1 MADTKGLQEK
11 AYIYQTIGSGL
22 ASLWV
27 QKNVSIANVQGADML
42 RIALPEAIGLQF
54 VNEILGKD
62 AMELLIQKKQDK
74 YGKDKNNEPN
84 REQPLIYADG
94 IDYLEANKGAI
105 HLYKLITL
113 IGKQQFF
120 ETLKVHINKKQ
131 PIVFKDLYFD
141 VLKKAPNDKKKEIKD
156 GFEEVL

>member
-1 MADTKGLQEK
+1 MIN
-11 AYIYQTIGSGL
+11 YINIYQTIGSGL

-84 REQPLIYADG
+84 TEPALVNADG

-105 HLYKLITL
+105 HLYKLIEL
-113 IGKQQFF
+113 IGEESFI
-120 ETLKVHINKKQ
+120 ETLKAFTKKEK
-131 PIVFKDLYFD
+131 PMVFNNFYHEL
-141 VLKKAPNDKKKEIKD
+141 LKKIPQNEKTKVKEM
-156 GFEEVL
+156 FEVIL